1 MNRGT
6 LILVLIAI
14 LVVGGFLTSIVIA
27 SGPGGPLPVRV
38 QTLNPEG
45 SALVATPNQALSFL
59 IYAAVATGSL
69 VGIAVVLALI
79 LRGIDNLIAQ
89 SRAE

>member
-6 LILVLIAI
+6 LILVLVAV
-14 LVVGGFLTSIVIA
+14 LVVGGFLSSILIA
-27 SGPGGPLPVRV
+27 SGPNGPLPVRV

-45 SALVATPNQALSFL
+45 SALVATPNQAVAFL

-69 VGIAVVLALI
+69 IGIGVVLGLVI
-79 LRGIDNLIAQ
+79 RGIDALITA
-89 SRAE
+89 SRAN